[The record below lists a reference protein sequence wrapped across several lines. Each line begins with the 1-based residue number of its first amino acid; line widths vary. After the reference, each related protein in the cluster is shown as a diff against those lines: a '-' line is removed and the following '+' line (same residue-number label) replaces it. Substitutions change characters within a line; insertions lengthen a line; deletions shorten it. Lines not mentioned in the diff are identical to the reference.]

1 VSVDFINEKKAVLR
15 HRPFALFW
23 AARTLSTSAYQ
34 IQAVAAGWSLYLMT
48 GSALDLGFLGLAEFA
63 PALLLAF
70 VAGHFADRHDRR
82 TIVAAC
88 QAAHALVA
96 ILLALGAASGTLSRG
111 GIFALIAAAG
121 TIRAFEHPTTAAL
134 MPGLVP
140 VSVFPKASAW
150 SASAVKSAQAAG
162 PALGGV
168 LLAAGSSIAFAAA
181 SAIFLIA
188 ASLSWQIGA
197 SRAGAGRE
205 PFTLQSLF
213 SGVAFV
219 RSKPIILGTLSLDL
233 FAVLFGGVTALF
245 PVFAR
250 DILMTGPE
258 GLGLLRAAPALGSLA
273 MALALTRY
281 PLSRNVGARLFAAI
295 AVFGFATVIFGLSA
309 NMYLSLAALAVLGAA
324 DTVSVIIRFSL
335 VQLQTPDAMRGRVSA
350 LNSLFIL
357 SSNQLGDFE
366 SGAAAALLGAVPAVL
381 LGGGATILIA
391 LIWMALFPSL
401 RRLRTYED

>member
-1 VSVDFINEKKAVLR
+1 MAVLR
-15 HRPFALFW
+15 HKPFALFW
-23 AARTLSTSAYQ
+23 AARTLSACAFQ
-34 IQAVAAGWSLYLMT
+34 IQAVAAGWYLYLLT

-70 VAGHFADRHDRR
+70 IAGHFADRHDRR
-82 TIVAAC
+82 TIVTAC
-88 QAAHALVA
+88 QAGYAAVA
-96 ILLALGAASGTLSRG
+96 VLLALGAASGTLSRG

-121 TIRAFEHPTTAAL
+121 TARAFEHPTMAAL

-140 VSVFPKASAW
+140 AAVFSRASAW
-150 SASAVKSAQAAG
+150 SASAIKSAQAAG

-168 LLAAGSSIAFAAA
+168 LLAASTPVAFAAA

-188 ASLSWQIGA
+188 ASLSWQIGPSLA
-197 SRAGAGRE
+197 VSGRE
-205 PFTLQSLF
+205 PFTLRSLF

-219 RSKPIILGTLSLDL
+219 RSRPIILGTLSLDL

-258 GLGLLRAAPALGSLA
+258 GLGLLRAAPAIGSLA
-273 MALALTRY
+273 MALTLTRFPVSQY
-281 PLSRNVGARLFAAI
+281 VGARMFAAVS
-295 AVFGFATVIFGLSA
+295 VFGLATIVFGLSA
-309 NMYLSLAALAVLGAA
+309 NLYLSLAALATLGAA
-324 DTVSVIIRFSL
+324 DTISVIIRFSL

-366 SGAAAALLGAVPAVL
+366 SGAAAALFGAVPAVL
-381 LGGGATILIA
+381 AGGGATILIA
-391 LIWMALFPSL
+391 LLWMVLFPTL
-401 RRLRTYED
+401 RQLRTYEG